1 MRERITAAFVVLALA
16 VLVGAG
22 TVRAFTVRD
31 IIREET
37 AAHLHHEAELTTRLI
52 AEHIAADQ
60 PVDEAYLQDLVSPH
74 VRLEYTPSSGGTE
87 VVEGTDFEAT
97 SDPDDV
103 LQSTVTSDV
112 GTVSLT
118 EKPGS
123 FGNIVGRDPVV
134 LLAVSLLI
142 IALAGLVG
150 YVAARTLSR
159 PFRKLAEAAEALG
172 RGRFDLDL
180 PKTRIPE
187 AQEIGKAL
195 HASAGQ
201 LESRLRRER
210 QFAEQASHELRTPI
224 TALRLELEEL
234 TLRDDVPDDAKASAA
249 RSLRTVDDMSAS
261 AGKLVE
267 LARGSLVEGAQV
279 SLQTLATQQAQR
291 WADRLVD
298 ERRKVSA
305 SAEGNL
311 DLEFTPG
318 PVEHVLDLVLDDVVR
333 GGKDPV
339 RLTFF
344 AEETYLRV
352 TLPAG
357 VIVGQSRVR
366 GRRRA
371 TEKGVAQAR
380 VVAEAQG
387 GRVSGDGVTADLEIL
402 LPRR

>member
-1 MRERITAAFVVLALA
+1 MRERITVAFVVLALA

-22 TVRAFTVRD
+22 TVRAFSLRD
-31 IIREET
+31 ILREET
-37 AAHLHHEAELTTRLI
+37 AAHLQHEAELTTRLI
-52 AEHIAADQ
+52 AEHSEAEL

-74 VRLEYTPSSGGTE
+74 VRLEYTPPAGGTV
-87 VVEGTDFEAT
+87 VVEGSDFEA
-97 SDPDDV
+97 SGEDDP
-103 LQSTVTSDV
+103 LESTVTSDV
-112 GTVSLT
+112 GTVIIT

-134 LLAVSLLI
+134 LLAVGLLI
-142 IALAGLVG
+142 VALAGLVG

-195 HASAGQ
+195 NASAKQ
-201 LESRLRRER
+201 LESRLLRER

-234 TLRDDVPDDAKASAA
+234 TLRDDVPDDVKASAA
-249 RSLRTVDDMSAS
+249 RSLHTVDEMSAS

-298 ERRKVSA
+298 DRRKVSA

-311 DLEFTPG
+311 DLQFTPG

-333 GGKDPV
+333 DGKAPV

-344 AEETYLRV
+344 AEQTYLRV

-387 GRVSGDGVTADLEIL
+387 GRLSGDGVTEDLEIL

>member
-1 MRERITAAFVVLALA
+1 MRERITVAFVVLALA

-22 TVRAFTVRD
+22 TVRAFSLRD
-31 IIREET
+31 ILREET
-37 AAHLHHEAELTTRLI
+37 AAHLQHEAELTTRLI
-52 AEHIAADQ
+52 AEHREAEL
-60 PVDEAYLQDLVSPH
+60 PVDEAYLQDLASPH
-74 VRLEYTPSSGGTE
+74 VRLEYTPPTGGS
-87 VVEGTDFEAT
+87 VVVDGSDFEA
-97 SDPDDV
+97 SGDDDP

-112 GTVSLT
+112 GTVTIT

-195 HASAGQ
+195 NASAKQ

-249 RSLRTVDDMSAS
+249 RSLHKVDEMSAS

-333 GGKDPV
+333 
-339 RLTFF
+339 
-344 AEETYLRV
+344 A
-352 TLPAG
+352 AG
-357 VIVGQSRVR
+357 RNRSGSRSSPS
-366 GRRRA
+366 RRICGSPFR
-371 TEKGVAQAR
+371 KG
-380 VVAEAQG
+380 
-387 GRVSGDGVTADLEIL
+387 
-402 LPRR
+402 

>member
-22 TVRAFTVRD
+22 TVRAFSLRD
-31 IIREET
+31 ILREET
-37 AAHLHHEAELTTRLI
+37 AAHLQHEAELTTRLI
-52 AEHIAADQ
+52 AEHREAEL

-74 VRLEYTPSSGGTE
+74 VRLEYTPPAGGSV
-87 VVEGTDFEAT
+87 VVEGTDFEA
-97 SDPDDV
+97 SGDDDP
-103 LQSTVTSDV
+103 LESTVTSDV
-112 GTVSLT
+112 GTVVIT

-195 HASAGQ
+195 YASAKQ

-249 RSLRTVDDMSAS
+249 RSLHTVDEMSAS

-333 GGKDPV
+333 GGGKEPV

-344 AEETYLRV
+344 AEQTYLRV

-357 VIVGQSRVR
+357 VIAGQSRVR

-371 TEKGVAQAR
+371 TEKGIAQAR
-380 VVAEAQG
+380 VVAEDQG
-387 GRVSGDGVTADLEIL
+387 GRLSGDGVTEDLEIL